1 MGINNASAAWAFC
14 SDLSEDMCEELERF
28 AKQEDLNP
36 ASSSGCTDH
45 YLSVLSEVD
54 PLSNRELYEKLTY
67 WFPNLERSILEKDC
81 ILIDSGNQY
90 LLEE

>member
-1 MGINNASAAWAFC
+1 MGITNASAAWAFFL
-14 SDLSEDMCEELERF
+14 DLSEDICEELERF
-28 AKQEDLNP
+28 EKQEDLNP
-36 ASSSGCTDH
+36 ASSPGYTNQ
-45 YLSVLSEVD
+45 YLSILAEVD
-54 PLSNRELYEKLTY
+54 LLSDRELYERLTY